1 MLETGFY
8 DQIKSFYKGM
18 IRWRAI
24 RSWASL
30 CGDRALH
37 AEMLDLQSAATVGLA
52 DRAPLRNTPTT
63 TECVSN
69 LC

>member
-1 MLETGFY
+1 MR
-8 DQIKSFYKGM
+8 SFYKCM
-18 IRWRAI
+18 IMWRAI
-24 RSWASL
+24 RFWASL

-37 AEMLDLQSAATVGLA
+37 AEMLDLKSAATVGLA
-52 DRAPLRNTPTT
+52 GRAPFRNTPTT